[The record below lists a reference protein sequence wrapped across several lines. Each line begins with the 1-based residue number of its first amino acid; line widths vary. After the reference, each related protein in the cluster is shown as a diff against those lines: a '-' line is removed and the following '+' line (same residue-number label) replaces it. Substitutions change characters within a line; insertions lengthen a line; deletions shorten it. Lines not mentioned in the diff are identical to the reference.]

1 MSQFS
6 RPTSA
11 AALLVATALL
21 PLFAAFQDS
30 NSINHQVTV
39 SDHAPILQIS
49 SREGY
54 VSESA
59 VIGTTVRVSPNPQ
72 AESLQI
78 LVSDEDLRP
87 GMPPATYQYIL
98 TGPGATIF
106 AVDQRGYLYLN
117 VPSIDA
123 DPPSP
128 TSYRLNVQARE
139 VDTSPIRSSEPV
151 TIVIHVLNTND
162 NSPQFE
168 QPIYTVNVT
177 SFGDE
182 RPVVKVVLATDADSG
197 SYGEITYNILQVTN
211 GGIEKF
217 RYDDATNT
225 LYAIGDLTPGERYQV
240 VIEATDGGGR
250 KSQAIVVVLATHTMF
265 SLASIAP
272 LPGMETFIPN
282 PAAYTT
288 LATPTSAGQLVDY

>member
-6 RPTSA
+6 RHTSA
-11 AALLVATALL
+11 AALLVAIALL
-21 PLFAAFQDS
+21 PLFAAFQDT
-30 NSINHQVTV
+30 NSINHQVSV
-39 SDHAPILQIS
+39 SEHAPILQIS

-54 VSESA
+54 VPETA

-78 LVSDEDLRP
+78 LVSDDDLRP

-123 DPPSP
+123 DPPNPS
-128 TSYRLNVQARE
+128 SYRLNVQARE
-139 VDTSPIRSSEPV
+139 VDTTPIRSSEPV
-151 TIVIHVLNTND
+151 TIIIHVLDSND

-177 SFGDE
+177 SFGED
-182 RPVVKVVLATDADSG
+182 RPVVKVVATDADSG
-197 SYGEITYNILQVTN
+197 NFGEVSYRIAQVTN
-211 GGIEKF
+211 GADDKF

-225 LYAIGDLTPGERYQV
+225 LYATGDLTPGERYQ
-240 VIEATDGGGR
+240 GN
-250 KSQAIVVVLATHTMF
+250 L
-265 SLASIAP
+265 
-272 LPGMETFIPN
+272 
-282 PAAYTT
+282 
-288 LATPTSAGQLVDY
+288 